1 MDIAGKSVLIL
12 GGYGLVGQA
21 VARRLLREAPRKIIL
36 LSLRREE
43 AEEAVAAVRDEA
55 REAGDG
61 GAGVALEAAWGDVF
75 TFTDIKDAPR
85 KDVYADPKQ
94 RARLIESVIAP
105 LTAGAASQYY
115 LHELITAAKPEII
128 VDAVNTATGIAY
140 QDIYRTSGQAWG
152 ALQSGGPL
160 QEHLEMLLMTDY
172 VPQLIRHVQVLY
184 QAMVEAGTGAYV
196 KIGTSGTG
204 GMGLN
209 IPYTHSE
216 EKPSRVLLSKSAL
229 AGAHTL
235 LLFLMARTPGGP
247 ITKEI
252 KPAAAIAWKRI
263 GYGEIVRGG
272 RPIVL
277 YDPGEA
283 EDLRPGQ
290 SFRPL
295 DPARGRSTGQTLH
308 SVFVDTGENGIFSL
322 EEFSAIT
329 TGEQMEFVTPEEIA
343 DVVVRELM
351 GGNTGHDVIN
361 ALDNAVMG
369 PTYRAGMMRHWA
381 LEKLLALERKHN
393 VRSVAFENLGPPRLS
408 KLLFEADLLRRCY
421 RTMDAVRTA
430 SPADM
435 SRRLAAE
442 IAGDPACAREIVSIG
457 IPVLLPDS
465 RLLRGP
471 ECKVPPA
478 LPGEEEQEVTPERV
492 EAWAWSGW
500 VDLREGNLAAWRE
513 RFQRIAGDMMAIPRS
528 DTSSR
533 FLRDAQFWGP
543 EGLIQPGKVVGWIF
557 GIEEQG
563 ARMK

>member
-1 MDIAGKSVLIL
+1 MDILGRSILIL

-21 VARRLLREAPRKIIL
+21 VARRLLQEGPRRLTL
-36 LSLRREE
+36 LSLKRDE
-43 AEEAVAAVRDEA
+43 AEEAVRLIAPEA
-55 REAGDG
+55 QGTSID
-61 GAGVALEAAWGDVF
+61 AAWGDVF
-75 TFTDIKDAPR
+75 AFADWKDRPRREVFSEAPN
-85 KDVYADPKQ
+85 
-94 RARLIESVIAP
+94 RARLIESLLEP
-105 LTAGAASQYY
+105 LDEEALAEYY
-115 LHELITAAKPEII
+115 LHRLITGERPDFI
-128 VDAVNTATGIAY
+128 VDCVNTATGIAY
-140 QDIYRTSGQAWG
+140 QDIYKTSREAWQAAREG
-152 ALQSGGPL
+152 RDLRDS
-160 QEHLEMLLMTDY
+160 LETLLVTDY

-184 QAMVEAGTGAYV
+184 QAMVKAGTRAYV

-263 GYGEIVRGG
+263 GFGEIRRGEK
-272 RPIVL
+272 PIAL
-277 YDPGEA
+277 FDPTPPEA
-283 EDLRPGQ
+283 LPAGSR
-290 SFRPL
+290 FRPV
-295 DPARGRSTGQTLH
+295 DASKGRATGATLK
-308 SVFVDTGENGIFSL
+308 SVFIDTGENGIFSL

-343 DVVVRELM
+343 DVVARELK

-369 PTYRAGMMRHWA
+369 PTYRAGLMRHWA
-381 LEKLLALERKHN
+381 LEKLRNLEKEHA

-408 KLLFEADLLRRCY
+408 KLLFEADLLRRAFGA
-421 RTMDAVRTA
+421 MAAVR
-430 SPADM
+430 
-435 SRRLAAE
+435 AATPSE
-442 IAGDPACAREIVSIG
+442 IARRAAAVLEDPERPREIVSIG
-457 IPVLLPDS
+457 IPILLPDG

-471 ECKVPPA
+471 ECKIPTAADVA
-478 LPGEEEQEVTPERV
+478 TLEITPERID
-492 EAWAWSGW
+492 AWAFAGW
-500 VDLREGNLAAWRE
+500 VDLREKNMALWKE
-513 RFQRIAGDMMAIPRS
+513 RFDRIEAEVGAIPPA

-533 FLRDAQFWGP
+533 FLRDRQFWSA
-543 EGLIQPGKVVGWIF
+543 EGLIQPGKVVGFIF
-557 GIEEQG
+557 ATEEKG

>member
-1 MDIAGKSVLIL
+1 MDIRDRDVLIL
-12 GGYGLVGQA
+12 GGYGLVGHA
-21 VARRLLREAPRKIIL
+21 VARRLLPESPRRMIL
-36 LSLRREE
+36 LSLRRDE
-43 AEEAVAAVRDEA
+43 AEDAVRSLDAE
-55 REAGDG
+55 RGT
-61 GAGVALEAAWGDVF
+61 VALQAAWGDVF
-75 TFTDIKDAPR
+75 TLTDLKDR
-85 KDVYADPKQ
+85 SRREVYAD
-94 RARLIESVIAP
+94 RALRGRLIESLLDT
-105 LTAGAASQYY
+105 LTEEAASEYFLY
-115 LHELITAAKPEII
+115 RLITSERPDII
-128 VDAVNTATGIAY
+128 VDCVNTATGIAY
-140 QDIYRTSGQAWG
+140 QDVYRTSRQAWQ
-152 ALQSGGPL
+152 ALRAGDDL
-160 QEHLEMLLMTDY
+160 QEPLEMLLATDY

-184 QAMVEAGTGAYV
+184 QSMVRAGTGAYV

-263 GYGEIVRGG
+263 GYGEILRAG

-277 YDPGEA
+277 YDPGEP
-283 EDLRPGQ
+283 EELRPGS

-295 DPARGRSTGQTLH
+295 DPAQGRSTGQTLH
-308 SVFVDTGENGIFSL
+308 SVFIDTGENGIFSL

-343 DVVVRELM
+343 DVVVRELK

-381 LEKLLALERKHN
+381 LEKLLALERKHD
-393 VRSVAFENLGPPRLS
+393 VHSVAFENLGPPRLS
-408 KLLFEADLLRRCY
+408 KLLFEGDLLRRAY
-421 RTMDAVRTA
+421 RTMDAARQA
-430 SPADM
+430 APAEM
-435 SRRLAAE
+435 SARLAAE
-442 IAGDPACAREIVSIG
+442 LGRDPAHAREVVSIG
-457 IPVLLPDS
+457 IPVLLPDG

-471 ECKVPPA
+471 ECKVPVA
-478 LPGEEEQEVTPERV
+478 LPGEEEQEITAERV

-500 VDLREGNLAAWRE
+500 VDLREVNMGQWRD
-513 RFQRIAGDMMAIPRS
+513 RFQRILDDMRAIPAADS
-528 DTSSR
+528 SSR

-557 GIEEQG
+557 GTEERG

>member
-1 MDIAGKSVLIL
+1 VDIANKSVLIL
-12 GGYGLVGQA
+12 GGYGLAGQA
-21 VARRLLREAPRKIIL
+21 VARRLLREAPSRVVL
-36 LSLRREE
+36 LSLKREE
-43 AEEAVAAVRDEA
+43 AEEAVAALSPERGEVQ
-55 REAGDG
+55 
-61 GAGVALEAAWGDVF
+61 LQAAWGDVF
-75 TFTDIKDAPR
+75 AFTDLKDRPR
-85 KDVYADPKQ
+85 SEVYGDSRQ
-94 RARLIESVIAP
+94 RTRLIESLIEP
-105 LTAGAASQYY
+105 LSESSAAGYF
-115 LHELITAAKPEII
+115 LHQLIMAERPDII

-140 QDIYRTSGQAWG
+140 QDIYKTIRLAGQALTEG
-152 ALQSGGPL
+152 ADLRES
-160 QEHLEMLLMTDY
+160 LEMLLVTDY

-184 QAMVEAGTGAYV
+184 HSMVKAGTKAYV

-263 GYGEIVRGG
+263 GFGEVLRGG
-272 RPIVL
+272 RPVPL
-277 YDPGEA
+277 YDPEP
-283 EDLRPGQ
+283 EPLRPGARL
-290 SFRPL
+290 RPI
-295 DPARGRSTGQTLH
+295 DRSRGHATGDNLK
-308 SVFVDTGENGIFSL
+308 SVFIDTGENGIFSL

-343 DVVVRELM
+343 DVVARELV

-369 PTYRAGMMRHWA
+369 PTYRAGLMRHWA
-381 LEKLLALERKHN
+381 LEKLRALEEQHR

-408 KLLFEADLLRRCY
+408 KLLHEADLLRRSY
-421 RTMDAVRTA
+421 TTMARVRA
-430 SPADM
+430 AAPEEM
-435 SRRLAAE
+435 SQRVSELVHREPGL
-442 IAGDPACAREIVSIG
+442 AREIVSIG
-457 IPVLLPDS
+457 IPILLPDLQ
-465 RLLRGP
+465 LLRGP

-478 LPGEEEQEVTPERV
+478 ASPADEVEVTGERI
-492 EAWAWSGW
+492 EAWAFAGW
-500 VDLREGNLAAWRE
+500 VDLRPANLALWRDRFE
-513 RFQRIAGDMMAIPRS
+513 RIRREISDIPRS

-533 FLRDAQFWGP
+533 FLRDAQFWGA
-543 EGLIQPGKVVGWIF
+543 EGRIQPGKVVGWIF
-557 GIEEQG
+557 ATEEKG

>member
-21 VARRLLREAPRKIIL
+21 VARRLIRERPRLLVL

-43 AEEAVAAVRDEA
+43 AEQAVAAMAPEA
-55 REAGDG
+55 
-61 GAGVALEAAWGDVF
+61 AGVELQAAWGDVF
-75 TFTDIKDAPR
+75 TFADVKDRPRAEVYTDPA
-85 KDVYADPKQ
+85 Q
-94 RARLIESVIAP
+94 RTRLIESLIDP
-105 LTAGAASQYY
+105 LSEAAASQYY
-115 LHELITAAKPEII
+115 LFQLVTERRADII

-140 QDIYRTSGQAWG
+140 QDVSKTSRLAYQA
-152 ALQSGGPL
+152 LGGDGDL
-160 QEHLEMLLMTDY
+160 RESLEMLLVTNS

-184 QAMVEAGTGAYV
+184 HAMVKAGTGAYI

-263 GYGEIVRGG
+263 GFGEVLRGG
-272 RPIVL
+272 HPVPL
-277 YDPGEA
+277 HEPDPAAA
-283 EDLRPGQ
+283 ERLVPGHR
-290 SFRPL
+290 FRPV
-295 DPARGRSTGQTLH
+295 DPTRARPTGATLQ
-308 SVFVDTGENGIFSL
+308 SVFIDTGENGIFSL

-343 DVVVRELM
+343 DVVVRELV

-369 PTYRAGMMRHWA
+369 PTYRAGLMRHWA
-381 LEKLLALERKHN
+381 LEKLRELEERHG

-408 KLLFEADLLRRCY
+408 KLLHEADLLRRAY
-421 RTMDAVRTA
+421 STMEAVRTA
-430 SPADM
+430 SAPEISARTTEDVLRDAG
-435 SRRLAAE
+435 RR
-442 IAGDPACAREIVSIG
+442 CEIVSIG
-457 IPVLLPDS
+457 IPILLPDG

-471 ECKVPPA
+471 ECKIPPVTA
-478 LPGEEEQEVTPERV
+478 SSEAYEVTAQAIES
-492 EAWAWSGW
+492 WADSGW
-500 VDLREGNLAAWRE
+500 VDLREGNMERWRD
-513 RFQRIAGDMMAIPRS
+513 RFGRIRAEMDAIS
-528 DTSSR
+528 ETDTSSR
-533 FLRDAQFWGP
+533 FLRDRKFWG
-543 EGLIQPGKVVGWIF
+543 EAGLIQPGKVVGWIF
-557 GIEEQG
+557 ATEDKG